1 MGRHFPADR
10 EPMSKSVSRTS
21 KEEPRSVLAVGAH
34 PDDVEVGCF
43 GTLLRHVNVGD
54 RVIVAVTTKG
64 GYGNRTW
71 EQIESESMVASKI
84 LGAEYHILDNRIG
97 HYEMNWKTVSELDE
111 IIAKHSIDTIYTVWH
126 GDSHQDH
133 QLTFKN
139 VLAACR
145 TKNVRNLFCFEQSEY
160 SYRSQATFDPRF
172 FVDISECF
180 EKKVEAIRAYRSYIT
195 PGHIEAVRGLAR
207 HRGLACGTEY
217 AEAFEPIFS
226 IWK

>member
-1 MGRHFPADR
+1 MNRAP
-10 EPMSKSVSRTS
+10 SKVTC
-21 KEEPRSVLAVGAH
+21 ETPRSVLAVGAH

-43 GTLLRHVNVGD
+43 GTLLRHVNCGD
-54 RVIVAVTTKG
+54 RVNVAVTTKG
-64 GYGNRTW
+64 GYGNRKW
-71 EQIESESMVASKI
+71 EQIESESKVASKI
-84 LGAEYHILDNRIG
+84 LGADYYILDNRIG

-145 TKNVRNLFCFEQSEY
+145 TKKVRNLFCFEQSEY
-160 SYRSQATFDPRF
+160 SYRSQATFDPRY

-180 EKKVEAIRAYRSYIT
+180 EKKVEAIKAYESYIT